1 LTKTTPPHSNTLIW
15 IVCSILFFAGTA
27 LALHALSTFDRA
39 EIIVEWTTASELDT
53 VGFNLQRG
61 ETPDGPFEQVNPE
74 LIPTT
79 SDSLTGSSYSF
90 EDSNV
95 QAGVTYYYML
105 EEIEGT
111 GKTNQ
116 HGPIVVEAGSPSKT
130 ELLIAGLL
138 ISGALIY
145 ALILLRQPKQKPS
158 PVAT

>member
-1 LTKTTPPHSNTLIW
+1 M
-15 IVCSILFFAGTA
+15 
-27 LALHALSTFDRA
+27 
-39 EIIVEWTTASELDT
+39 
-53 VGFNLQRG
+53 
-61 ETPDGPFEQVNPE
+61 
-74 LIPTT
+74 T

-116 HGPIVVEAGSPSKT
+116 HGPIVVKAGSPSKT
-130 ELLIAGLL
+130 ELVIAGFL

-145 ALILLRQPKQKPS
+145 ALILLRQPKQEPS
-158 PVAT
+158 PVAI